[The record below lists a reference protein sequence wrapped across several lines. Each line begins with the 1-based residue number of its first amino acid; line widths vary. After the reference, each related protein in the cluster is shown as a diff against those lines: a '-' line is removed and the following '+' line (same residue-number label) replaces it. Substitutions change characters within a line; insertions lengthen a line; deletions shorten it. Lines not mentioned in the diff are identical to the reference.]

1 MNIIV
6 ATYDDITFPMSQIF
20 PAIYDIFTQKFTV
33 IWFLHLQNIES
44 GDGFHVD
51 FSK

>member
-1 MNIIV
+1 MIISFPHEPNKSC
-6 ATYDDITFPMSQIF
+6 YICDIL
-20 PAIYDIFTQKFTV
+20 TQKFTV